1 MPIPRS
7 FLLCVVAGAV
17 SIAGVAAC
25 TPARDVVGPP
35 APTVGGTATTSTALV
50 AATTT
55 TGVPGPAW
63 YSEVAASG
71 RPFPGAAVQGL
82 LTFRGNPTR
91 SWYGSGP
98 VPRAP
103 VELWRYPQGG
113 GMCGTSSEFGE
124 TSQWCG
130 TGWTG
135 QPAMWTASGA
145 WSALGAR
152 TLVAFGAYD
161 YGVHVLDATTGR
173 PAVSTFRTGDLI
185 KGSVSIDP
193 DGYPLLYT
201 GSRDGYLRIIAL
213 DRPEPVELWRFHAED
228 VQPTMWND
236 DWDGSPLVV
245 GGLLL
250 QGGEN
255 SRFHAFRLQRG
266 YGTDGK
272 VTASATLAFHTAGWD
287 DQLLAESG
295 TPAMSIE
302 NSVALAGTTVY
313 FSNSAGLV
321 QGWDLAGLTTATGP
335 TNPSLPR
342 TFRFWMGDDQ
352 DASIVVDA
360 EGFLYAA
367 AEYER
372 STARATAVGQFVKLD
387 PRKPDNPVVWAM
399 PLRTGGVPSGVWA
412 TPALHRDIVIVTT
425 NAGEVLGVDRATGAV
440 RWELGVAG
448 PAWSSPVV
456 VDDVLIQ
463 GDCGGV
469 LRAWDVRDTRVA
481 PPLLWS
487 IKIGGCIESTPAV
500 WDGRIVVGTRSGQ
513 MVAVGDR

>member
-145 WSALGAR
+145 WSALGVR

-161 YGVHVLDATTGR
+161 
-173 PAVSTFRTGDLI
+173 
-185 KGSVSIDP
+185 
-193 DGYPLLYT
+193 
-201 GSRDGYLRIIAL
+201 
-213 DRPEPVELWRFHAED
+213 
-228 VQPTMWND
+228 
-236 DWDGSPLVV
+236 
-245 GGLLL
+245 
-250 QGGEN
+250 
-255 SRFHAFRLQRG
+255 
-266 YGTDGK
+266 
-272 VTASATLAFHTAGWD
+272 
-287 DQLLAESG
+287 
-295 TPAMSIE
+295 
-302 NSVALAGTTVY
+302 
-313 FSNSAGLV
+313 
-321 QGWDLAGLTTATGP
+321 
-335 TNPSLPR
+335 
-342 TFRFWMGDDQ
+342 
-352 DASIVVDA
+352 
-360 EGFLYAA
+360 
-367 AEYER
+367 
-372 STARATAVGQFVKLD
+372 
-387 PRKPDNPVVWAM
+387 
-399 PLRTGGVPSGVWA
+399 
-412 TPALHRDIVIVTT
+412 
-425 NAGEVLGVDRATGAV
+425 
-440 RWELGVAG
+440 
-448 PAWSSPVV
+448 
-456 VDDVLIQ
+456 
-463 GDCGGV
+463 
-469 LRAWDVRDTRVA
+469 
-481 PPLLWS
+481 
-487 IKIGGCIESTPAV
+487 
-500 WDGRIVVGTRSGQ
+500 
-513 MVAVGDR
+513 

>member
-1 MPIPRS
+1 VTAPRP
-7 FLLCVVAGAV
+7 LRTVVIVGVATV
-17 SIAGVAAC
+17 LGVAAC
-25 TPARDVVGPP
+25 TPARDVAG
-35 APTVGGTATTSTALV
+35 APSTTEVVAASSSTALV
-50 AATTT
+50 AAPTT
-55 TGVPGPAW
+55 TGVPRPAW
-63 YSEVAASG
+63 FSDVATSG
-71 RPFPGAAVQGL
+71 SPFPGAKVDGL

-91 SWYGSGP
+91 SWHGGGP
-98 VPRAP
+98 VPKAP
-103 VELWRYPQGG
+103 AELWRYPQGG
-113 GMCGTSSEFGE
+113 GLCGTSSEFGE

-161 YGVHVLDATTGR
+161 YGVHVLDAATGR
-173 PAVSTFRTGDLI
+173 AVVPTFRTGDLI

-201 GSRDGYLRIIAL
+201 GSRDGFLRMIAL
-213 DRPEPVELWRFHAED
+213 DRPEPTELWRFHAED

-236 DWDGSPLVV
+236 DWDASPLVT

-266 YGTDGK
+266 YGADGK
-272 VTASATLAFHTAGWD
+272 VTAAATLLFHTAGWD

-321 QGWDLAGLTTATGP
+321 QGWDLAGLDDASGATGRTP
-335 TNPSLPR
+335 ER

-352 DASIVVDA
+352 DASIVID
-360 EGFLYAA
+360 EQGFLYAA

-372 STARATAVGQFVKLD
+372 STARATEVGQLVKLD
-387 PRKPDNPVVWAM
+387 PRRPDDPVVWSL

-412 TPALHRDIVIVTT
+412 TPALHRDLVIVTT
-425 NAGEVLGVDRATGAV
+425 NAGEVLGIDRASGAV
-440 RWELGVAG
+440 RWQLDVAG

-456 VDDVLIQ
+456 VDGVLIQ
-463 GDCGGV
+463 GDCGGT
-469 LRAWDVRDTRVA
+469 LRAWDLRDTRVA

-487 IKIGGCIESTPAV
+487 IRIGGCIESTPAV

-513 MVAVGDR
+513 VVAVGDR